1 MQNRKNEAAGL
12 ITELLYAALYCG
24 VFIALVFLI
33 VR

>member
-1 MQNRKNEAAGL
+1 MKSKKDEAKGL
-12 ITELLYAALYCG
+12 ITELIYAALYCG

>member
-1 MQNRKNEAAGL
+1 MKNEKNEAVGL
-12 ITELLYAALYCG
+12 LTEILYAAFYCG